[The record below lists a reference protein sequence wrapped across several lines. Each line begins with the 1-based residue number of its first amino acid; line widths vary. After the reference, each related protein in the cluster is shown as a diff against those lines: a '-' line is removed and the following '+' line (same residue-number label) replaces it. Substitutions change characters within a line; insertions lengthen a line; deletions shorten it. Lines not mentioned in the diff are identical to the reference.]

1 MVIDQVSRL
10 KASRRA
16 HRAHVTRLQTKAQPL
31 MESESPSV
39 TERTTLQCASE
50 DLECKK
56 TILEDLD
63 NKVAEKIDLTELE
76 QDIFYAEE
84 LRSVIIEN
92 IQHIRKFLEVSLT
105 SNNEKPV
112 LVTDP
117 STSGVIPPAH
127 AISPPLEPQSLPN
140 VFVALDLGSNGSP
153 PPNNLDGT
161 NPVNTGSGH
170 DDHPL
175 NPASTVFVPAAVNS
189 QTAAH
194 PVVNRCRLPKLNLPT
209 FSGNPLDWQTF

>member
-1 MVIDQVSRL
+1 
-10 KASRRA
+10 
-16 HRAHVTRLQTKAQPL
+16 
-31 MESESPSV
+31 MESESPSA
-39 TERTTLQCASE
+39 TELTTLQCALE
-50 DLECKK
+50 DLERKK
-56 TILEDLD
+56 TVLDDSD
-63 NKVAEKIDLTELE
+63 NKVAEKIEDPTELE

-84 LRSVIIEN
+84 LPSVIIEN
-92 IQHIRKFLEVSLT
+92 IQHILKSLKVSLK

-127 AISPPLEPQSLPN
+127 AMSPPPEPQGLPN
-140 VFVALDLGSNGSP
+140 VFAALDLGSNESP

-175 NPASTVFVPAAVNS
+175 NPASAVFVPTAVNY

-209 FSGNPLDWQTF
+209 FSGNPLDWQTFWDCYEASVHNNTTLNGAQKFSYLKA